1 MLDHN
6 VPYQQLLELAVS
18 LIFWETRWSSYW
30 LYVSIYISSHKI
42 YQYIPNSF
50 HHSYTPLPLSISIMR
65 LHHLSYHII
74 SFIPLSSIYTIPGWW
89 FQTPWKIL
97 VSWDYYSQYM
107 GKLKMFQTTSQIH
120 YNDIP
125 QSIPIVIFSLPAPS
139 LASKMRSPR
148 TSRCQTAMFG
158 ALVRDF
164 FQFLSWEYIWYI
176 NHYIYYIL

>member
-1 MLDHN
+1 MVKASVFVDEIFLVYWN
-6 VPYQQLLELAVS
+6 PTKCARPLYLLVCLTHPIVDCQIHHKS
-18 LIFWETRWSSYW
+18 NIGKTLINIVHRSSMFSRT
-30 LYVSIYISSHKI
+30 SIYI
-42 YQYIPNSF
+42 
-50 HHSYTPLPLSISIMR
+50 
-65 LHHLSYHII
+65 
-74 SFIPLSSIYTIPGWW
+74 IPGWW
-89 FQTPWKIL
+89 FQPPWKIL